1 MKRREILKGL
11 AATTAVMVT
20 AQAAVAEEKKA
31 GGDEEIVDYLFVQNS
46 GGVSLSDG
54 VLTMKD
60 VATDTIY
67 FSDRPERIAGR
78 FTTQKF
84 VDNWSVGEDS
94 FADVPPNAVLSIFDE
109 PEPLDIVVE
118 LKNPRLTGDD
128 LVYDVSIID
137 GEVAA
142 TGLASSLFIDVVGRP
157 LTPLSIAGVSRR
169 TARRTTRRVNRR
181 N

>member
-1 MKRREILKGL
+1 
-11 AATTAVMVT
+11 MVT

-31 GGDEEIVDYLFVQNS
+31 EGEEIVDYLFVQNS
-46 GGVSLSDG
+46 GGVSLNDG
-54 VLTMKD
+54 VLTMKN

-84 VDNWSVGEDS
+84 VDNWGVGEDS

-118 LKNPRLTGDD
+118 LRNPRLTGDD

-157 LTPLSIAGVSRR
+157 LTPMSVAGVARR
-169 TARRTTRRVNRR
+169 TSRRTTRRVNRR

>member
-1 MKRREILKGL
+1 MKRREVLKGL
-11 AATTAVMVT
+11 AATTAAMVT
-20 AQAAVAEEKKA
+20 TQAVVAEEKKA
-31 GGDEEIVDYLFVQNS
+31 DGEEIVDYLFVQNS

-54 VLTMKD
+54 VLIMKN
-60 VATDTIY
+60 VATDTVY

-84 VDNWSVGEDS
+84 VDNWSVGEES

-118 LKNPRLTGDD
+118 LRNPRLTGDD
-128 LVYDVSIID
+128 LIYDVSIID

-157 LTPLSIAGVSRR
+157 LTPMSVAGVSRR